1 MVPAHDRPPLHFGL
15 EAMDNRFELLFQPVK
30 IGPVTAP
37 NRFYQVPHCTG
48 MGYALPRTLASMRGV
63 KAEGGW
69 GVVNTEYCSI
79 HATSD
84 DLPHPF
90 ASLWDDDDVAN
101 MAHMTGLVHAHGS
114 LAGVELWHGGAGSAN
129 LHSRTAP
136 MSFESMP
143 VAQHPWQS
151 RRMDLHEIRDV
162 RRWHRDAALRAKKAG
177 FDIVYAYAAHGYLLG
192 QSLDPK
198 VNSRDDEYGIASQGS
213 KLLAE
218 MLQDMKEAIGEK
230 CAVAL
235 RIDVGCEASRQQR
248 NELLASISH
257 LVDLFDITVPDYQ
270 WEMGVSRFV
279 KEGSLEGEVA
289 HVRALTGK
297 PVVSVGRFTSP
308 ETMLSQVKRGVL
320 DFVGAARPSIADPF
334 LPSKIREGRIED
346 IRECI
351 GCNICYAHN
360 SLSVPIRCTQNP
372 TIGEEW
378 RRGWHPERFASSNDA
393 GPVLIVGAGP
403 AGLEAALT
411 LGRRGVDVYL
421 AEATRDLGGRI
432 NMESKLPGLAEWA
445 RVRDWR
451 VGQLAKLPNVQV
463 FRESRMDKESIAELG
478 VEHVMIATGSH
489 WRTDGKGRTFPGGVS
504 SYANPI
510 TISVEAAAQLG
521 DGALSIAIFDDD
533 HYYIGSALAER
544 MARSGHKVVLV
555 TPQGR
560 ASHWS
565 AYTAEQSLVQKQLSA
580 LGVEILPNSIVTGV
594 GDREIEIDGVFSRAR
609 QALACDIFVPV
620 TSREPLDQLW
630 HDLKSTGLRT
640 LCRVGDCSAPGII
653 AQAVYDGHRHA
664 RQFGHAGDTEPARE
678 RVSLS
683 R

>member
-1 MVPAHDRPPLHFGL
+1 
-15 EAMDNRFELLFQPVK
+15 MDNRFELLFQPVK

-48 MGYALPRTLASMRGV
+48 MGYALPRTLATMRGV

-84 DLPHPF
+84 DMPQAF
-90 ASLWDDDDVAN
+90 ASLWDDVDVAN
-101 MAHMTGLVHAHGS
+101 MAYMTDLVHAHGS
-114 LAGVELWHGGAGSAN
+114 LAGVELWHGGALPAN
-129 LHSRTAP
+129 LHSRMTP
-136 MSFESMP
+136 VSFESMP
-143 VAQHPWQS
+143 VAKAPWQS
-151 RRMDLHEIRDV
+151 RRLDLQDIRDV
-162 RRWHRDAALRAKKAG
+162 RRWHRDAALRAMKAG

-192 QSLDPK
+192 QSLDPE
-198 VNSRDDEYGIASQGS
+198 VNNRDDEYGTASHGS
-213 KLLAE
+213 KLLVE
-218 MLQDMKEAIGEK
+218 ILQDMKEAIGEK

-235 RIDVGCEASRQQR
+235 RIAVGSEASRGQR

-257 LVDLFDITVPDYQ
+257 LVDLFDVTVPDYQ
-270 WEMGVSRFV
+270 QEMGVSRFV

-334 LPSKIREGRIED
+334 LPTKIREGRSED

-372 TIGEEW
+372 TMGEEW
-378 RRGWHPERFASSNDA
+378 RRGWHPERVARSDDP

-403 AGLEAALT
+403 AGLEAAVT

-421 AEATRDLGGRI
+421 AEATRHLGGRV

-451 VGQLAKLPNVQV
+451 LEQLAKLSNVQV
-463 FRESRMDKESIAELG
+463 FRESLMDKGAIAELG

-489 WRTDGKGRTFPGGVS
+489 WRTNGKGRTFPGGVS

-521 DGALSIAIFDDD
+521 EGELRIIIFDDD
-533 HYYIGSALAER
+533 HYYMGSALAEL

-555 TPQGR
+555 TSQGR

-565 AYTAEQSLVQKQLSA
+565 AHTAEQSLVHKQLSS
-580 LGVEILPNSIVTGV
+580 LGVEILTNSIVTGV
-594 GDREIEIDGVFSRAR
+594 GDREVEIDALFSRTR
-609 QALACDIFVPV
+609 RALACDVFVPV
-620 TSREPLDQLW
+620 TSREPIDGLW
-630 HDLKSTGLRT
+630 HDLKGAGLRS

-664 RQFGHAGDTEPARE
+664 RQFGDPGDTEPARE
-678 RVSLS
+678 RVIL
-683 R
+683 